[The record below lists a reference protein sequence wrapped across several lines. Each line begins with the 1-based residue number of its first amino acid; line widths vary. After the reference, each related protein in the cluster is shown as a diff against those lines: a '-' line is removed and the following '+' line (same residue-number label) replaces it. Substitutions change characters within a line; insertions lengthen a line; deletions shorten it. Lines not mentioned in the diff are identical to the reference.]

1 MSRRILHIVGSMN
14 RGGLET
20 WLMHLLR
27 NIDRREFRMEF
38 LVHTDQEA
46 AYDAEIAA
54 LGGRVHRRAN
64 PRNPL
69 QYASTFNRLVREQGP
84 FDAVHSHMYWY
95 SGYVLRLAHRAG
107 IPIRIAHSHTA
118 TGKGGPRAA
127 GALYRRLMRRWILQ
141 HATDYIGISRKSAE
155 ALFGADARRPVRV
168 IHYGLDFTRF
178 AVLGPGDEARRQ
190 LGIPP
195 DRKVIGH
202 VGRFAPMK
210 NHAFLVDFFDR
221 VIGRGMNG
229 HLLLVGDGPLQEE
242 IRADVE
248 RRGLADRCTF
258 AGHRPDVAPMFAAMD
273 VFVFPSEYEGLGIV
287 AVEGQAAGVPVIAST
302 AIPEEI
308 EVIPRLVDRI
318 PLAAGPDAWA
328 DAVVRR
334 CEMGSSRQ
342 GDEAQTVQN
351 SRFALP
357 ACIDA
362 LCQVYLRGQQD
373 NEYRN

>member
-1 MSRRILHIVGSMN
+1 
-14 RGGLET
+14 
-20 WLMHLLR
+20 
-27 NIDRREFRMEF
+27 
-38 LVHTDQEA
+38 
-46 AYDAEIAA
+46 
-54 LGGRVHRRAN
+54 
-64 PRNPL
+64 
-69 QYASTFNRLVREQGP
+69 
-84 FDAVHSHMYWY
+84 
-95 SGYVLRLAHRAG
+95 
-107 IPIRIAHSHTA
+107 
-118 TGKGGPRAA
+118 
-127 GALYRRLMRRWILQ
+127 
-141 HATDYIGISRKSAE
+141 
-155 ALFGADARRPVRV
+155 
-168 IHYGLDFTRF
+168 
-178 AVLGPGDEARRQ
+178 
-190 LGIPP
+190 
-195 DRKVIGH
+195 
-202 VGRFAPMK
+202 
-210 NHAFLVDFFDR
+210 
-221 VIGRGMNG
+221 
-229 HLLLVGDGPLQEE
+229 
-242 IRADVE
+242 
-248 RRGLADRCTF
+248 
-258 AGHRPDVAPMFAAMD
+258 VAPMFAAMD